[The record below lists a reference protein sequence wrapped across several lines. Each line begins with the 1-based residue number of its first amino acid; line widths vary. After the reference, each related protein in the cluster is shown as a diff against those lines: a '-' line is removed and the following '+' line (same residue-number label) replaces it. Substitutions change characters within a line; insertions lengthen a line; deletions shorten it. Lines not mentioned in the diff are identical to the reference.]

1 MGTGQTP
8 GREHDHAADC
18 GDVQRLL
25 CELLAPDTSPDR
37 ALQIREEIAA
47 CPECMQVLEA
57 EREVRR
63 LVRDCCGQVAAPDP
77 LRERI
82 VASLTQISYT
92 EYTEYTEVR
101 FR

>member
-1 MGTGQTP
+1 
-8 GREHDHAADC
+8 
-18 GDVQRLL
+18 
-25 CELLAPDTSPDR
+25 
-37 ALQIREEIAA
+37 
-47 CPECMQVLEA
+47 MQVLEA